1 MASRCSPSSSMRSRS
16 ARGMARL
23 VIAPEARKDLR
34 AIRDYIA
41 TDNAQAA
48 RRVVTRLRDLA
59 RLLAGAPALGRR
71 RPEVGRDLRSFV
83 ANPYVLFYRPLAGG
97 SGIELARVLHG
108 ARDLD
113 ALFSADVE

>member
-1 MASRCSPSSSMRSRS
+1 MP
-16 ARGMARL
+16 RL

-41 TDNAQAA
+41 KDNPEAA

-71 RPEVGRDLRSFV
+71 RPEFGAELRSFV
-83 ANPYVLFYRPLAGG
+83 ADPYVLFYRPLRGAN
-97 SGIELARVLHG
+97 GIELARVLHG

-113 ALFSADVE
+113 ALFSTDME